1 MPRMRSRRLS
11 PHAATPEQMFR
22 AVAVG
27 LVFAMMLVWT
37 LRQTPAGATEAPAN
51 QIVANR

>member
-1 MPRMRSRRLS
+1 MPRTRKRRSS
-11 PHAATPEQMFR
+11 PHAATPEQMLR

-27 LVFAMMLVWT
+27 LAFAMILVWT

>member
-1 MPRMRSRRLS
+1 MPRTRSRRLS
-11 PHAATPEQMFR
+11 PYAATPGQMFR

-27 LVFAMMLVWT
+27 LAFAMMLVWT
-37 LRQTPAGATEAPAN
+37 LRQTPAGATEALAS